1 VTGARRHFRAFLIA
15 VQFLTR
21 VPVPH
26 LGELGEDEIGLSV
39 AYYPLVGLL
48 LGAALAALGYA
59 ASLTNH
65 APPMFIA
72 ALMLAMW
79 VFMTGGLHLDGLADT
94 ADAWACG
101 GNRERML
108 AVMKDPNCGP
118 AGVSAIV
125 LVLFLKFAALTALI
139 GAEQWG
145 AIALAPM
152 LGRTAAP
159 LLFATTPYVRPG
171 GLGSTMAAHLLPEAS
186 WIAVGLAAVIA
197 LIFGSALPVIAALAV
212 VILIRHAGLKKL
224 GGTTGDLIG
233 AGIMLTEMA
242 VLASTVLTG

>member
-1 VTGARRHFRAFLIA
+1 MTGARPHIRAFLIA

-21 VPVPH
+21 VPVPR
-26 LGELGEDEIGLSV
+26 LGALEDQEIGLSV

-59 ASLTNH
+59 ASLASP
-65 APPMFIA
+65 APPTFIA
-72 ALMLAMW
+72 ALVLALW

-125 LVLFLKFAALTALI
+125 LVLLLKFAALTALI
-139 GAEQWG
+139 GAKQWG

-159 LLFATTPYVRPG
+159 ILFATTPYIRPG
-171 GLGSTMAAHLLPEAS
+171 GLGSTMAAHLVPEAT
-186 WIAVGLAAVIA
+186 WIAVGLTAAVA
-197 LIFGSALPVIAALAV
+197 FTFGSALAIVAALTV
-212 VILIRHAGLKKL
+212 MILIRHAGMKKL
-224 GGTTGDLIG
+224 DGTTGDLIG
-233 AGIMLTEMA
+233 AAIMLTEMA
-242 VLASTVLTG
+242 VLVSTVLSG